1 MLHQVTNNKKHFGF
15 VLAQTSFG
23 TGAAPLAKVLSLASL
38 SGGVFVK
45 YLAHP
50 KEVVLTLVWV
60 GRKFERL
67 LRLAARVPIGDLFD
81 GFQVRSRSDHRVAA
95 FVLEIEVD
103 ASHDYTEGPRDNGV
117 ARFVKCGSFLVIA
130 VPGHASASARR
141 AVSVIRRRVTS
152 MGCLPARTRSA
163 VGELYT

>member
-23 TGAAPLAKVLSLASL
+23 TGAAPLAKVLSLASF
-38 SGGVFVK
+38 SRGVFVK

-67 LRLAARVPIGDLFD
+67 LRLAARVPIGETFD
-81 GFQVRSRSDHRVAA
+81 GFQGRSRCDNRVVA

-103 ASHDYTEGPRDNGV
+103 VYHDYTVGPSDNGV
-117 ARFVKCGSFLVIA
+117 VRWVNW
-130 VPGHASASARR
+130 
-141 AVSVIRRRVTS
+141 
-152 MGCLPARTRSA
+152 
-163 VGELYT
+163 